1 MGVMANSSV
10 GWDTTGG
17 SGGATH
23 THRQMPAR
31 RASIDQKAMP
41 ESLESIYDAHAQAV
55 FAFVLNLT
63 RDEAETADVLQDVF
77 HKLVRQPG
85 VLEGVENARVFLLRM
100 AHRVM
105 IDRFRRRA
113 TRARLEGEVEP
124 RVFAATEDPDAEA
137 HRRALEA
144 ALGELPEEQ
153 RAVVHLKLWGGLTFA
168 EIAEALEVPANTA
181 ASRYRY
187 GIDKLQAL
195 LRPYYEALQ

>member
-1 MGVMANSSV
+1 
-10 GWDTTGG
+10 
-17 SGGATH
+17 
-23 THRQMPAR
+23 
-31 RASIDQKAMP
+31 MP
-41 ESLESIYDAHAQAV
+41 ESLECIYDAHAQAV

-85 VLEGVENARVFLLRM
+85 ALEGVANGRVFLLRM

-113 TRARLEGEVEP
+113 TRTRLEGAVEA

>member
-1 MGVMANSSV
+1 
-10 GWDTTGG
+10 
-17 SGGATH
+17 
-23 THRQMPAR
+23 
-31 RASIDQKAMP
+31 MP
-41 ESLESIYDAHAQAV
+41 ESLERIYDAHAQAV

-85 VLEGVENARVFLLRM
+85 TLEGVENVRVFLLRM

-113 TRARLEGEVEP
+113 TRARLEGAVEA
-124 RVFAATEDPDAEA
+124 RVFAATEDPDADA

-187 GIDKLQAL
+187 AIDKLQAL